1 MMMNDFSTV
10 LNTHAWLA
18 AIACAVFGYLVGSV
32 SFARLV
38 YFLVTKSSKIEAFAE
53 PVPHSSETFESDL
66 VSATLIN
73 KKLGARYGCLTS
85 VLDMVKVAV
94 PTLLTM
100 IIFKDHP
107 WYLVTSLFGIIGHI
121 YPVWYNFKGG
131 RGESPIL
138 GSLLVIN
145 WYGLIIANVAGTILG
160 FITGS
165 VLILRWSGYILLIFW
180 FWYHFKTPWHIAYMI
195 LVCSLFFI
203 SMRIDFKNFQNLKK
217 KKGIKF
223 TEEDVSQFILM
234 GKGIGRT
241 LDNYSLYALVKKLFM
256 KSRSK

>member
-1 MMMNDFSTV
+1 MMMNDFLTA
-10 LNTHAWLA
+10 LNTHAWLI
-18 AIACAVFGYLVGSV
+18 AIACASLGYLAGSV
-32 SFARLV
+32 SFTRLV
-38 YFLVTKSSKIEAFAE
+38 YFFVTKSSKIEAFSE

-85 VLDMVKVAV
+85 VLDMLKVAV

-100 IIFKDHP
+100 IVFKEHP

-145 WYGLIIANVAGTILG
+145 WYGLIIVNVAGTILG
-160 FITGS
+160 FISGS
-165 VLILRWSGYILLIFW
+165 VLVLRWSGYILIIFW
-180 FWYHFKTPWHIAYMI
+180 FWFHFKTPWHIAYMI
-195 LVCSLFFI
+195 LVCSLFWF
-203 SMRIDFKNFQNLKK
+203 SMRNDLKK
-217 KKGIKF
+217 FQELKKQKGIKF
-223 TEEDVSQFILM
+223 SEEDVSEFILM
-234 GKGIGRT
+234 GKGIGRA
-241 LDNYSLYALVKKLFM
+241 LDKYSLYAIVRKT
-256 KSRSK
+256 S